1 MKKLVLVA
9 MTIATLVTSTLPMNT
24 QAATITNKDV
34 VNQYIEESFMAE
46 HDYST
51 FFVKSENLTKKM
63 LRRRKKDGIIYVE
76 KITSISCGT
85 YGRTF
90 DGKYIKY
97 NKRTRPGK
105 KVNSFLVHNPE
116 SRALDDIIAVVDH
129 KRIR

>member
-9 MTIATLVTSTLPMNT
+9 MTIATLATSTLPMTT

-34 VNQYIEESFMAE
+34 VNRYIEESFMAE